1 MFSLNNL
8 NSMQR
13 LAAETVQGPVLI
25 LAGAGSGKTST
36 ITHRMAHMV
45 ANLNISPKSI
55 LGVTF
60 TNKAAR
66 EMRERVISL
75 IGHTASH
82 GMTLSTFHALCVS
95 ILKKHIEKLGYHSSF
110 NIYDTSDQMAI
121 IREALNQY
129 RSDKDGGF
137 DRKTIQARISFLK
150 NQGISPEQFPKSKHF
165 DYDSPYDLAT
175 QHCFQFYR
183 DKMRFYNAIDFDD
196 ILFLTASL
204 FRKFP
209 ELATS
214 YSKRFQYIMVDE
226 YQDTNA
232 LQFELILAL
241 TSTHKNL
248 CVVGDDDQSIYAF
261 RGADITNILSF
272 DKHFSPAKVIKLE
285 ENYRSTQP
293 ILELA
298 NHVIAQNKVRKQK
311 TLFSQKKSTELPI
324 LWSCGHTEHEAQAVT
339 EDILQYWRSGKSLN
353 DIAILYRSKTQV
365 EPFEAQLRMS
375 QIPYTIIGGQ
385 KLYDKK
391 EIKDIMSYLTLIYN
405 TRNELALRRILNVP
419 NRGIGQATLDKYLA
433 LKESRK
439 CDLFSALENNPSL
452 GPTKSTG
459 VLDFIKIINHSKD
472 LFAQRPLHTALTEL
486 ISSLGYYEFINH
498 EYKDA
503 PKQAERKRLDVEA
516 FIQTAEHFYNYHKQN
531 TTLDLFV
538 EKIILQDSQDQA
550 DAQEDQNKIQKNEIA
565 LMTLHSAKGLEFER
579 VYFVGT
585 EEDLLPHKK
594 TMSEGTDISEEL
606 RLCYV
611 GITRA
616 RKKLIL
622 TYCKERTLYGKKVPR
637 HKSRFLEVL
646 KPGLLI
652 EQDRTTFGHLTPE
665 EAKDYKK
672 NFFKGLIDDM

>member
-1 MFSLNNL
+1 
-8 NSMQR
+8 MQR
-13 LAAETVQGPVLI
+13 LAAETVEGPVLI

-45 ANLNISPKSI
+45 ANLKIPPKSI

-75 IGHTASH
+75 IGHDGSR
-82 GMTLSTFHALCVS
+82 GMTLATFHALCVS
-95 ILKKHIEKLGYHSSF
+95 ILKRHIEKLGYHPNF
-110 NIYDTSDQMAI
+110 NIYDTSDQMSI

-150 NQGISPEQFPKSKHF
+150 NRGISPEEFPKSKHF
-165 DYDSPYDLAT
+165 DHDSPYDLVT

-196 ILFLTASL
+196 ILFLTATL

-209 ELATS
+209 EVALS
-214 YSKRFQYIMVDE
+214 YSNRFRYIMVDE

-241 TSTHKNL
+241 TSAHKNL

-298 NHVIAQNKVRKQK
+298 NHVIVQNKVRKQK
-311 TLFSQKKSTELPI
+311 TLFSQKQSSELPI
-324 LWSCGHTEHEAQAVT
+324 LWGCGNTEHEAQAVT
-339 EDILQYWRSGKSLN
+339 EDILQYWRSGKHLN
-353 DIAILYRSKTQV
+353 EVAILYRSKTQV

-375 QIPYTIIGGQ
+375 QIPYNIIGGQ

-405 TRNELALRRILNVP
+405 TRDELALRRVLNVP
-419 NRGIGQATLDKYLA
+419 HRGIGQATLDKYLA
-433 LKESRK
+433 LKESNK
-439 CDLFSALENNPSL
+439 CDLFSALESNPNL
-452 GPTKSTG
+452 GPAKSTG
-459 VLDFIKIINHSKD
+459 VSDFTKIIHQSKEA
-472 LFAQRPLHTALTEL
+472 FAQRPLHTAIAEL
-486 ISSLGYYEFINH
+486 IANLDYYEFINH

-503 PKQAERKRLDVEA
+503 PKQAERKRMDVES

-538 EKIILQDSQDQA
+538 EKIILQDSQDEEKNQDEEKA
-550 DAQEDQNKIQKNEIA
+550 AQKNEIS

-579 VYFVGT
+579 VYFVGA

-594 TMSEGTDISEEL
+594 TVTEGTDISEEL

-616 RKKLIL
+616 RQKLIL
-622 TYCKERTLYGKKVPR
+622 TYCKERTIYGKKVPR

-646 KPGLLI
+646 KPGLFI
-652 EQDRTTFGHLTPE
+652 EQDRTTFGHLSPE

>member
-1 MFSLNNL
+1 MFSLGHL
-8 NSMQR
+8 NSQQR
-13 LAAETVQGPVLI
+13 LAAETAEGPVLI

-75 IGHTASH
+75 IGHAGSH
-82 GMTLSTFHALCVS
+82 GMTLVTFHALGVS
-95 ILKKHIEKLGYHSSF
+95 ILKRHIEKLGYHPNF
-110 NIYDTSDQMAI
+110 NIYDTSDQMSI

-150 NQGISPEQFPKSKHF
+150 NHGISPEEFPKSKHF
-165 DYDSPYDLAT
+165 DHDSPYDLVT

-183 DKMRFYNAIDFDD
+183 DKMHFYNAIDFDD
-196 ILFLTASL
+196 ILFLTVTL

-209 ELATS
+209 ELALS
-214 YSKRFQYIMVDE
+214 YSRRFRYIMVDE

-241 TSTHKNL
+241 TSDHKNL

-272 DKHFSPAKVIKLE
+272 DKHFSHAKVIKLE

-311 TLFSQKKSTELPI
+311 TLFSQKQSTELPT
-324 LWSCGHTEHEAQAVT
+324 LWACGHTEHEAQAVV
-339 EDILQYWRSGKSLN
+339 EDVLQYWRSGKHLRN
-353 DIAILYRSKTQV
+353 VAILYRSKTQV

-375 QIPYTIIGGQ
+375 QIPYNIIGGQ

-405 TRNELALRRILNVP
+405 TRDELALRRVLNVP
-419 NRGIGQATLDKYLA
+419 HRGIGQATLDKYLA
-433 LKESRK
+433 LKDNNKS
-439 CDLFSALENNPSL
+439 DLFSALESNPHL

-459 VLDFIKIINHSKD
+459 VSDFTKIIRQAKES
-472 LFAQRPLHTALTEL
+472 FAQKPLPTAMAEL
-486 ISSLGYYEFINH
+486 ITQLDYYEYINH
-498 EYKDA
+498 EYKDT
-503 PKQAERKRLDVEA
+503 PKQAERKRIDVEM
-516 FIQTAEHFYNYHKQN
+516 FLQTAEQFYNYHKQN

-538 EKIILQDSQDQA
+538 EKIILQDSQDEQKN
-550 DAQEDQNKIQKNEIA
+550 QEDQEDQKNEVS

-579 VYFVGT
+579 VYFVGA

-594 TMSEGTDISEEL
+594 TITEGTDLSEEL

-616 RKKLIL
+616 RQKLIL
-622 TYCKERTLYGKKVPR
+622 TYCKERTIYGKKIPR

-646 KPGLLI
+646 KPGLFI
-652 EQDRTTFGHLTPE
+652 EQDRTTFGHLSPE
-665 EAKDYKK
+665 EAK
-672 NFFKGLIDDM
+672 